1 MSGCKCGPS
10 TRRKLFLHGPS
21 VTWNWKRTGNRYS
34 LPTES
39 FVGPPSTCLM
49 SKTCVREASGKDTQ
63 ARLDVLDTIL
73 YTTILD
79 AFALRLHP
87 KQCICCKSF
96 DHLVRYCPFLVQEK
110 PQEEANSTLK
120 TSANG
125 TSTIDSWKL
134 QKWFTTAGQEGCNL
148 YQRKRCKIGEAC
160 KRAHMCKACRGT
172 TPRPIARP
180 VHFWL

>member
-1 MSGCKCGPS
+1 MEIVSARPQRYLELEAYWGQIQLAN
-10 TRRKLFLHGPS
+10 RKFCWPS
-21 VTWNWKRTGNRYS
+21 VY
-34 LPTES
+34 
-39 FVGPPSTCLM
+39 FFDIQ
-49 SKTCVREASGKDTQ
+49 TCVHAASCKDTQ
-63 ARLDVLDTIL
+63 ARLDVLDTTL

-79 AFALRLHP
+79 TFALRLHP
-87 KQCICCKSF
+87 KQCTRCKSF
-96 DHLVRYCPFLVQEK
+96 DHLVRYCPFLMQEK

-120 TSANG
+120 LSANG

-172 TPRPIARP
+172 TLRPTARP